1 MNISYI
7 NDTDF
12 KLFINDNFF
21 EEIEYES
28 KEELMTLLKAV
39 ILKVKKN
46 YGIIVSGLYEVNIY
60 ILKKIGL
67 EFYFTKSDNYT
78 FSNKVVDL
86 KMTIHLDPNVY
97 LKFDNYD
104 YVSEYQN
111 LRYEEGCF
119 YLKPDLLDT
128 SDLIKLSDLYT
139 IIIDENN
146 EIDNYLLLK
155 KN

>member
-12 KLFINDNFF
+12 KLFLNNNFF

-28 KEELMTLLKAV
+28 KEELMALLKAI
-39 ILKVKKN
+39 ILKLKKS
-46 YGIIVSGLYEVNIY
+46 YGIIVSGFYEVNIY
-60 ILKKIGL
+60 ILKKIGI
-67 EFYFTKSDNYT
+67 EFHFTKNNDST

-86 KMTIHLDPNVY
+86 KMTIHLSPNVY
-97 LKFDNYD
+97 LKFNNYD
-104 YVSEYQN
+104 YVSEYSN
-111 LRYEEGCF
+111 LRYSEGNF
-119 YLKPDLLDT
+119 YLKPDLLDDN
-128 SDLIKLSDLYT
+128 DLIKLSDLCT
-139 IIIDENN
+139 IIIDEND